1 MNVARILGGAALM
14 VGGPFLVWDLVDHSG
29 FDRIETPFT
38 GPLGVIGPLVFFG
51 GLWLARGRLRL
62 SPPTR
67 FLLGLGFAL
76 QVLGLLPFVQPRILT
91 PTPGHAGVGL
101 SELVSLALMFGGFIS
116 FIVCL
121 VLLLTAKTSD

>member
-1 MNVARILGGAALM
+1 MKLARILGGLALM
-14 VGGPFLVWDLVDHSG
+14 AGGLFLAWDLVSHSG
-29 FDRIETPFT
+29 FDRIERPLT
-38 GPLGVIGPLVFFG
+38 GPFGVIGPLVFFG

-67 FLLGLGFAL
+67 FILGLGLAL

-91 PTPGHAGVGL
+91 PTPGHAGVGFA
-101 SELVSLALMFGGFIS
+101 ELVSLAMMFGGIIA

-121 VLLLTAKTSD
+121 VLALTAKSD